1 MTDASW
7 SPGTSAIG
15 EALRHTILEYAD
27 GRLALNVALMQ
38 LIMRSQTP
46 DEVERAL
53 LAIPG
58 ANADQRAACE
68 SLLALWRQSASM
80 WETVRSVIRE
90 ADHDSGGSL
99 HGPSHW
105 AALFDRL
112 AERSPEAGV
121 ALYSLGSPTLL
132 DLATQSIVDQ
142 LRAWELLGSDRTVL
156 DLGCGIG
163 RITAALAGEVRA
175 VVGLDVAERMLA
187 VARQRCAGLRNVLI
201 LNTSGY
207 DLAMLADGI
216 FDLVL
221 AVDTFPYLVLAGERI
236 AEAHMREAHR
246 VLKPR
251 GSLVIFNYAYNLADA
266 AAFEAVRRA
275 TDAVGFVPVRLG
287 TRDVAWWDGITYHV
301 RRVA

>member
-1 MTDASW
+1 MTDASC
-7 SPGTSAIG
+7 SPQSLAIG
-15 EALRHTILEYAD
+15 EALRRTISEYAD
-27 GRLALNVALMQ
+27 GRLAPNMALMQ

-46 DEVERAL
+46 EEVERAL

-58 ANADQRAACE
+58 ASAEQKAAGG
-68 SLLALWRQSASM
+68 SLLALWRQSPGM

-90 ADHDSGGSL
+90 ADHNSGRSPRR
-99 HGPSHW
+99 PSHW

-112 AERSPEAGV
+112 AERSPEAAV

-142 LRAWELLGSDRTVL
+142 LRAWGLLGSDRTVL

-163 RITAALAGEVRA
+163 RMTAALAGGVRA

-187 VARQRCAGLRNVLI
+187 LARQRCTGIRNVL
-201 LNTSGY
+201 LLDTSGH
-207 DLAMLADGI
+207 DLAMLADGT

-236 AEAHMREAHR
+236 VEAHMREAHR
-246 VLKPR
+246 V
-251 GSLVIFNYAYNLADA
+251 
-266 AAFEAVRRA
+266 
-275 TDAVGFVPVRLG
+275 
-287 TRDVAWWDGITYHV
+287 
-301 RRVA
+301 